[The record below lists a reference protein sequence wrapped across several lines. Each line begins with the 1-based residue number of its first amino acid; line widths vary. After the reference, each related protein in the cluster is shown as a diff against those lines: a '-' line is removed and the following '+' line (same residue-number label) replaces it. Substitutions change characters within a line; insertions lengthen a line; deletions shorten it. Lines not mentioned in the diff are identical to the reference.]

1 MCLEQVRAFT
11 KKTGHKPDFSD
22 PVVLSADRGGI
33 TVDHLCARLHATLAK
48 QFHYALV
55 WGTSAKHYP
64 QRYPGSQQAILQP
77 LCMAHCNARR
87 VEVGFRLCMHRLLTL
102 SVATIAGVGSRM
114 CWKTKTLFRY
124 ARRRCLRN
132 PVL

>member
-1 MCLEQVRAFT
+1 MCCLSARHRSFGCCLGQVRAFT

-64 QRYPGSQQAILQP
+64 QRYACARACVILMP
-77 LCMAHCNARR
+77 HVWLHALVELLCRAFA
-87 VEVGFRLCMHRLLTL
+87 EVSANYEAL
-102 SVATIAGVGSRM
+102 VNVAGV
-114 CWKTKTLFRY
+114 
-124 ARRRCLRN
+124 
-132 PVL
+132 V

>member
-1 MCLEQVRAFT
+1 MRAFT

-33 TVDHLCARLHATLAK
+33 TVDHLCGRLHATLAK

-64 QRYPGSQQAILQP
+64 QRYSPGPSHKAILHP
-77 LCMAHCNARR
+77 LRMAVYCTH
-87 VEVGFRLCMHRLLTL
+87 
-102 SVATIAGVGSRM
+102 
-114 CWKTKTLFRY
+114 
-124 ARRRCLRN
+124 
-132 PVL
+132 

>member
-1 MCLEQVRAFT
+1 MTCCCWQQVRAFT
-11 KKTGHKPDFSD
+11 KKTGHKPDFAD

-64 QRYPGSQQAILQP
+64 QRCSFTPGDLAPS
-77 LCMAHCNARR
+77 ARGYLPR
-87 VEVGFRLCMHRLLTL
+87 TTG
-102 SVATIAGVGSRM
+102 G
-114 CWKTKTLFRY
+114 
-124 ARRRCLRN
+124 
-132 PVL
+132 

>member
-1 MCLEQVRAFT
+1 VRSLQQVRAFT

-64 QRYPGSQQAILQP
+64 QRYSDFLTAGNFAP
-77 LCMAHCNARR
+77 CAHDCSPFMLI
-87 VEVGFRLCMHRLLTL
+87 GD
-102 SVATIAGVGSRM
+102 
-114 CWKTKTLFRY
+114 
-124 ARRRCLRN
+124 
-132 PVL
+132 